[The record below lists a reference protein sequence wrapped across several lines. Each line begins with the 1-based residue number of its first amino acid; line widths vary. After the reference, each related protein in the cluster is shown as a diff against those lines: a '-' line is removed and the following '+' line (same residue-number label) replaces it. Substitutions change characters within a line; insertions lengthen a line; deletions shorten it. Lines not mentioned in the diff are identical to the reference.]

1 MTAAASDP
9 TDPLIHAALAEAWAG
24 AGGDPEVA
32 AEAKKAFER
41 SPKLPTQPR
50 LLVEAT
56 YSQMSGRWHGAYRI
70 YKRLWESSQGGLE
83 YGLLLADAQKETG
96 RYDDTFQTL
105 DALKNLPPPDRY
117 DPGSSSKGPK

>member
-1 MTAAASDP
+1 MQLLQRLGRGP
-9 TDPLIHAALAEAWAG
+9 EA
-24 AGGDPEVA
+24 A
-32 AEAKKAFER
+32 AEAKEAFER